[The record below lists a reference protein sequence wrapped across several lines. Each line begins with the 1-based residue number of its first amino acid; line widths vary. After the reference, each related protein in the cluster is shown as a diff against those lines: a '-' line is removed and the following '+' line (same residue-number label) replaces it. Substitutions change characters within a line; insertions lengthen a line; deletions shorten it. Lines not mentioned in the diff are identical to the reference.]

1 MEPEERALSAVVTL
15 RPPDHREASAAAGPE
30 GEEPDEELRSR
41 GFAVDADHAAAGPAA
56 VPEEIRVVD
65 RVKAFFTRAGF
76 EVHAPLG
83 STFSIGAKRQL
94 FEEFFGRGL
103 DVDPDAFPSAVTVE
117 GGGADLPLDPLP
129 DEVRA
134 VVQSISF
141 PAPPALPGLP

>member
-15 RPPDHREASAAAGPE
+15 RRPDQREAAAGS
-30 GEEPDEELRSR
+30 EPGAPDPGQELRSR
-41 GFAVDADHAAAGPAA
+41 GFAVDADHAAAGVAA

-65 RVKAFFTRAGF
+65 RVKGFFTRAGF

-83 STFSIGAKRQL
+83 STFSIGGKRQL
-94 FEEFFGRGL
+94 FEEFFDCRL

-129 DEVRA
+129 HDMRG

-141 PAPPALPGLP
+141 PAPPPLP